1 MDNNTNNSRRNFF
14 RQLSVITA
22 ASAFTGFSLE
32 ELAAQNPKP
41 RKVGVSEKVNLACI
55 GIGNRGGEIIKELF
69 KTGHCN
75 IVALCDTDMGAA
87 HTLDVIKKFPDA
99 PQFQDFQKMFKKMG
113 SSIDAVVIGT
123 PDFSHFPATML
134 AMSLGKHVY
143 IEKPMA
149 HTFNEV
155 ELMMLAAKKFGVVTQ
170 MGNQGH
176 SDPNYFQ
183 FKAWKE
189 AGIIKDVTAITAH
202 MNNPRRWHKFDPKMK
217 SMPGAEPV
225 PATLDWDGW
234 LGTEQ
239 FRDFNKDYVNGQW
252 RCWYDYGMG
261 ALGDW
266 GAHLID
272 TAHQFLE
279 LGLPTE
285 INMLYAKEHNPFFF
299 PYSSTIEFKFPARK
313 DMPACDITWYD
324 GLDNLPQ
331 VPAGYGNVALDPNI
345 PPPSNGQIAPS
356 KLNPGKII
364 YSKEL
369 TFKGGSHGGTL
380 SIIPEAKAKEMASK
394 LPEVPVSTSNHFLN
408 FLLACKGQ
416 EKTRSPFEIAGP
428 LSQVFCLGVIAQQ
441 LNAKLVF
448 DPKTKQFTNNKLANS
463 LLVGA
468 APRKDWKYFY
478 KL

>member
-1 MDNNTNNSRRNFF
+1 MDNNTNNTRRNFL
-14 RQLSVITA
+14 RQISVITA

-32 ELAAQNPKP
+32 ELSAQNPKP

-55 GIGNRGGEIIKELF
+55 GIGNRGGEIIKDLF

-87 HTLDVIKKFPDA
+87 PTLNVINKFPNA
-99 PQFQDFQKMFKKMG
+99 PQFQDFQKMFEKMG

-155 ELMMLAAKKFGVVTQ
+155 ELMMRAAKKFGVVTQ

-202 MNNPRRWHKFDPKMK
+202 MNNPRRWHKFDPNMK
-217 SMPGAEPV
+217 TMPGAEPV
-225 PATLDWDGW
+225 PGTLDWDTW

-239 FRDFNKDYVNGQW
+239 FRDYNKDYVNGQW

-266 GAHLID
+266 GAHLLD
-272 TAHQFLE
+272 TAHEFLE

-285 INMLYAKEHNPFFF
+285 INMLYANGHNQFFF
-299 PYSSTIEFKFPARK
+299 PYSSTIQFRFPTRK
-313 DMPACDITWYD
+313 NMPACDITWYD
-324 GLDNLPQ
+324 GLDNLPP
-331 VPAGYGNVALDPNI
+331 VPAGYDNVALDPNI
-345 PPPSNGQIAPS
+345 PPPSNGQIIPS

-369 TFKGGSHGGTL
+369 TFKGGSHGSTL

-394 LPEVPVSTSNHFLN
+394 LPEVPISTSNHFLN

-441 LNAKLVF
+441 LNAKLTF
-448 DPKTKQFTNNKLANS
+448 DPKAKRFTNNKLANT